1 MAYRSSYDTPF
12 RSSVTPWVAKL
23 LIANTAIFI
32 VLLLLGQ
39 TSAKGVVDEYLVL
52 NRDKLLTRP
61 WTVVTYA
68 FTHTAVFH
76 YLFNMLG
83 LFFLG
88 PPLEDRW
95 GGRAFLRFYVVAALG
110 GAVFSLFI
118 PGGVLGASAA
128 VNGLLL
134 AWALIWP
141 DAQIYLFGV
150 IPVKVKYL
158 ALALVVF
165 SLINSAGS
173 GGGDGVA
180 HLAHLGG
187 FVAAFLY
194 LKSPW
199 APSEWGEVPARPS
212 TRKKKENALAAWV
225 GKRRSGPQPVASTP
239 VTPHPSAPVHRA
251 ERELL
256 DDVDRILDKISAQG
270 LGSLTDDE
278 RKRLD
283 EVSRRYRT
291 N

>member
-1 MAYRSSYDTPF
+1 MAYRSSYDSPF

-32 VLLLLGQ
+32 VQLLLGK
-39 TSAKGVVDEYLVL
+39 TSAGGVVLDYLVL
-52 NRDKLLTRP
+52 DRDRLLTRP

-68 FTHTAVFH
+68 FTHAEVLH
-76 YLFNMLG
+76 YLFNMVG

-95 GGRAFLRFYVVAALG
+95 GGRAFLRFYLVAALG
-110 GAVFSLFI
+110 GAIFSLFVS
-118 PGGVLGASAA
+118 GSVLGASAA

-158 ALALVVF
+158 AIGLAVI
-165 SLINSAGS
+165 SLLNSAGS
-173 GGGDGVA
+173 GPGDGVA

-187 FVAAFLY
+187 FVAAILY

-212 TRKKKENALAAWV
+212 KRKKKENALAAWV
-225 GKRRSGPQPVASTP
+225 GKKRSGPQPVASTP
-239 VTPHPSAPVHRA
+239 VTPHPSAPAHRA

-256 DDVDRILDKISAQG
+256 DDVDRILDTISAQG

>member
-1 MAYRSSYDTPF
+1 MAYRSSYDSPF

-32 VLLLLGQ
+32 VVLLLGK
-39 TSAKGVVDEYLVL
+39 TSAGSVVLDYLVL
-52 NRDKLLTRP
+52 DRDRLLTRP

-68 FTHTAVFH
+68 FTHAEVLH
-76 YLFNMLG
+76 YLFNMVG

-95 GGRAFLRFYVVAALG
+95 GGRAFLRFYLVAALG
-110 GAVFSLFI
+110 GAIFSLFVS
-118 PGGVLGASAA
+118 GSVLGASAA

-158 ALALVVF
+158 AIGLAVI
-165 SLINSAGS
+165 SLLNSAGS
-173 GGGDGVA
+173 GPGDGVA

-187 FVAAFLY
+187 FVAAFIY

-212 TRKKKENALAAWV
+212 KRKKKENALAAWV
-225 GKRRSGPQPVASTP
+225 GKKRSGPQPVASTP
-239 VTPHPSAPVHRA
+239 VTPHPSAPAHRA